1 MRPMS
6 LFESGQ
12 STAEVSLRALLD
24 DEPQNGMNTTLTFE
38 DLLQCLVIDGWP
50 ELNGSTEKRAR
61 LWVKDYLT
69 LITEVDLPA
78 IGTRHDPRNI
88 QRLLGS
94 LARSVGHPVSDNE
107 LARDTLGRAGPGHW
121 GAFEAKL
128 NPQAV
133 DEGAQSLLRFAAH
146 VDASRQG
153 EPSCLGVIPST
164 GVAGR
169 REDGVH
175 VIPIGTLGP

>member
-1 MRPMS
+1 M
-6 LFESGQ
+6 
-12 STAEVSLRALLD
+12 
-24 DEPQNGMNTTLTFE
+24 TLATS
-38 DLLQCLVIDGWP
+38 
-50 ELNGSTEKRAR
+50 NGS
-61 LWVKDYLT
+61 
-69 LITEVDLPA
+69 
-78 IGTRHDPRNI
+78 
-88 QRLLGS
+88 S
-94 LARSVGHPVSDNE
+94 ARSRDQSATRCPTMSSRATHSAGPV
-107 LARDTLGRAGPGHW
+107 RAGPGHW
-121 GAFEAKL
+121 GAFEVKL